1 MEMGEIMQLYIYDN
15 RFKAFIDQYQLTAEQ
30 LEYTGTPQESIA
42 LVKED
47 VNRHAILAIEDEYS
61 LCYIEKRV

>member
-1 MEMGEIMQLYIYDN
+1 MQLYIYDN

-42 LVKED
+42 LAKED
-47 VNRHAILAIEDEYS
+47 VNRHAILAIEDGM
-61 LCYIEKRV
+61 L